1 MKCNKVCY
9 TKEKPEREIQKW
21 QRAQEEKRKYI
32 QDIKSN
38 INQKFQFYLS
48 TTKKAENN

>member
-21 QRAQEEKRKYI
+21 QRAQEGKKEIYTGYKIKYKPKISIQLIDYKKSRK
-32 QDIKSN
+32 
-38 INQKFQFYLS
+38 
-48 TTKKAENN
+48 